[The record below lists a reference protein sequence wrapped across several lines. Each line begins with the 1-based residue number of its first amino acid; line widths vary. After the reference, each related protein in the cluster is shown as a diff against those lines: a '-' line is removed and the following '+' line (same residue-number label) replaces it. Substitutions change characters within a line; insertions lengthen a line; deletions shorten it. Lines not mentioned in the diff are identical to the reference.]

1 MTVDVAR
8 LSVRDLG
15 MAYRSGA
22 LSPVEAL
29 QSLAARIDQIDP
41 QINAFAALRLNE
53 ALDESQQ
60 RTDELARNYD
70 RGPLH
75 GVPVAVKELF
85 DVAGL
90 PTRYGSEVFLGH
102 VATVDAQVVANLKSA
117 GAIVIGSTRSH
128 EFAWGITS
136 QHAVFGGVRNPYNLD
151 RIPGGSSGGS
161 AAAVAAGLVPLAIGT
176 DTGGSVR
183 IPAAFCG
190 VAGLKATFARAST
203 RGLMALAPSL
213 DHVGVFA
220 HHDHEALLCLDV
232 MAGNDPADPRSMTK
246 LASDRLVKTPPA
258 ARTRLGYPSDADLA
272 GLSEDYR
279 EAFDRLLSVLSDAG
293 IVLTQFPM
301 RAEHAR
307 AVYGPIQMAEAFH
320 HHAHVL
326 RTYPTNRAAYGAD
339 VRTRLDT
346 AAGVTLADYLDA
358 TLARQVLLR
367 QIETDL
373 AEVDA
378 LLTPISSGSPSL
390 VTSPDVVEHRGHLI
404 DLRQLVL
411 GNTVAQNLAGMPAS
425 TIHAGT
431 DPLGVPISFQLSAA
445 RGAEA
450 AVTVLADLIGRL
462 MADHGVVRQAP
473 PLAATAGSAT
483 S

>member
-8 LSVRDLG
+8 MSVRDLG
-15 MAYRSGA
+15 RAYRSGTC
-22 LSPVEAL
+22 SPADAV
-29 QSLAARIDQIDP
+29 QSVAARIAQIDP
-41 QINAFAALRLNE
+41 QINAFAALRLDDAVAE
-53 ALDESQQ
+53 ARQC
-60 RTDELARNYD
+60 TDELGRGDD

-90 PTRYGSEVFLGH
+90 PTRYGSEVFLDH
-102 VATVDAQVVANLKSA
+102 VATVDADGVARLRSA
-117 GAIVIGSTRSH
+117 GAVIVGSTRSH

-136 QHAVFGGVRNPYNLD
+136 QHAVLGGVRNPYNLD

-190 VAGLKATFARAST
+190 VAGLKATFARVST

-213 DHVGVFA
+213 DSVGAFA
-220 HHDHEALLCLDV
+220 TDGHGALLCLDV
-232 MAGNDPADPRSMTK
+232 MAGNDPTDPRSMTSTASSH
-246 LASDRLVKTPPA
+246 LAHI
-258 ARTRLGYPSDADLA
+258 RLGYPSDADLA

-293 IVLTQFPM
+293 IELRQFPL
-301 RAEHAR
+301 RGDQAR

-320 HHAHVL
+320 HHADVL
-326 RTYPTNRAAYGAD
+326 GTYPSRRAAYGAD

-346 AAGVTLADYLDA
+346 AASVTLDGYLDA
-358 TLARQVLLR
+358 TLARQVLVR
-367 QIETDL
+367 QVETDL

-390 VTSPDVVEHRGHLI
+390 VTSPDVVEHRGQI
-404 DLRQLVL
+404 TELRQIVL
-411 GNTVAQNLAGMPAS
+411 GNTVVQNLAGMPAS
-425 TIHAGT
+425 TVHAGI
-431 DPLGVPISFQLSAA
+431 DRFGVPISFQLSAA

-450 AVTVLADLIGRL
+450 AVTVLADLVGEL
-462 MADHGVVRQAP
+462 MAEHRVVRQAP
-473 PLAATAGSAT
+473 PLAVTTGSPR